1 MKRVFDLLFSS
12 RLMAMLFI
20 VFAVAMGVATFI
32 ENDFGTQTSKVL
44 VYNTWWF
51 ELIMLLFCVNFFG
64 NIFRYK
70 LYRKEK
76 WAVLAFHLSFILI
89 LVGAGVTRYFSFEG
103 IMPIEEG
110 ESTNV
115 FFSETT
121 YFDFTVDNKKSTK
134 TSQIYTANA
143 QRLG

>member
-51 ELIMLLFCVNFFG
+51 ELIMLLFCVNFF
-64 NIFRYK
+64 
-70 LYRKEK
+70 
-76 WAVLAFHLSFILI
+76 W
-89 LVGAGVTRYFSFEG
+89 
-103 IMPIEEG
+103 
-110 ESTNV
+110 
-115 FFSETT
+115 
-121 YFDFTVDNKKSTK
+121 
-134 TSQIYTANA
+134 
-143 QRLG
+143 